1 MPDNDTSR
9 RESIRERIYA
19 DLRRRVRRCEFAA
32 EDRLVDV
39 EIARAYGASRM
50 PAREALL
57 QLVNDGYLV
66 GTSRGFALPTLSLQ
80 EVRDVFEVR
89 KLLEPR
95 AAALAAANLDEASE
109 GALDGALAEAHAATR
124 ADDVARLIR
133 ANVDFRDAWV
143 ARVRNAR
150 LAETLARFVDH
161 VQTVRREMLGCE
173 TTRLVV
179 LEGLEDVRAAF
190 ATRDP
195 IVAGDRM
202 ASFITCAERAFFSA
216 RRSA

>member
-1 MPDNDTSR
+1 MTGNDTGR

-19 DLRRRVRRCEFAA
+19 DLRRRVRRCEFTP

-95 AAALAAANLDEASE
+95 AAAHAASNLDALSDE
-109 GALDGALAEAHAATR
+109 ALDAALSDARTAMR
-124 ADDVARLIR
+124 ADDVGRLIR
-133 ANVDFRDAWV
+133 ANVDFRDAWI

-161 VQTVRREMLGCE
+161 VQTVRREILSCA
-173 TTRLVV
+173 TTRQVV

-202 ASFITCAERAFFSA
+202 ASFIASAERAFFSA

>member
-1 MPDNDTSR
+1 MAGNETSR

-19 DLRRRVRRCEFAA
+19 DLRRRVRRCELDP

-57 QLVNDGYLV
+57 QLVNEGYLV
-66 GTSRGFALPTLSLQ
+66 GTSRGFALPTLSMQ

-95 AAALAAANLDEASE
+95 AAALAAGNLDAASE
-109 GALDGALAEAHAATR
+109 EALDAALAEAQAAMR

-143 ARVRNAR
+143 ARVRNVR

-161 VQTVRREMLGCE
+161 VQTVRREMLACAK
-173 TTRLVV
+173 TRRVV
-179 LEGLEDVRAAF
+179 LEGIEDLRAAF

-195 IVAGDRM
+195 VVAGDRM
-202 ASFITCAERAFFSA
+202 ASFISAAERAYFSA
-216 RRSA
+216 RGAA